1 MIEKDSKGKLLFF
14 VDGDFVFCLIENG
27 NGNICVVDYNGKVVV
42 VLNFFGVLWFK
53 YNGNI
58 MIVLKFRLF
67 EFLMIVID
75 EIF

>member
-1 MIEKDSKGKLLFF
+1 MIEKDGKGKLLFF
-14 VDGDFVFCLIENG
+14 VDCDNLFCLIENG
-27 NGNICVVDYNGKVVV
+27 NGNICVVDYSGKVVV

-58 MIVLKFRLF
+58 MIVLKCRLF
-67 EFLMIVID
+67 ELLMIVID